1 MLPVFS
7 SVGLRARASLC
18 AILLCVGSVNA
29 APWIGPDDVRLRHHI
44 HVLADAALIRVPVNT
59 WPLMWSGVISEV
71 RRAKSQPMTAMQR
84 RAIVYIENAFE
95 RQSKSSV
102 SLGYSY
108 AEQFN
113 PIRGFGD
120 NYRDEVQGHLAGEYI
135 GERWAGKLQV
145 NSIGD
150 PLDGEHTQYDGSY
163 LSGLWGNWA
172 FTLGAVDRWWG
183 PAWES
188 GLILSNNARP
198 VPALSVQRNSSDP
211 FKWSWLRWM
220 GPWQFTTFLGKL
232 ESERVI
238 ANAKLVGARFSFRP
252 FRWMELGASRT
263 AQWGGRGRPQ
273 DFSSFKNL
281 ALGRDNR
288 GSSGVA
294 LSNEPG
300 NQLGGFDWRFS
311 VDARIRIGIY
321 GEMIGEDEAGYQPS
335 KRVVVMGVDALVPL
349 NDTAEL
355 RLAFEMADT
364 ATRRFDK
371 GDSEYN
377 VAYEHG
383 VYVDGYRYRARSLG
397 ASMDN
402 DSRAHH
408 LRALWYRGHHSLGV
422 RLSQFDLN
430 SDGVGIGFIDGN
442 SASIGASNGYA
453 ANMVYGYH
461 VASWSAQLGYYHYDG
476 GLKLRGVDSGDDSFE
491 FGVTYIW

>member
-1 MLPVFS
+1 MVGCVF
-7 SVGLRARASLC
+7 LC
-18 AILLCVGSVNA
+18 AGFSQA
-29 APWIGPDDVRLRHHI
+29 APWIDTSDVRLRHHI

-71 RRAKSQPMTAMQR
+71 KRAKSQSISAMQR
-84 RAIVYIENAFE
+84 RAVAYIEDAFE
-95 RQSKSSV
+95 QQSVSSV
-102 SLGYSY
+102 ALGYSY

-120 NYRDEVQGHLAGEYI
+120 NHRDEVQGYLAGEFL

-145 NSIGD
+145 NNVGD
-150 PLDGEHTQYDGSY
+150 PLDGEHSHYDGSY

-172 FTLGAVDRWWG
+172 FTYGALDRWWG

-198 VPALSVQRNSSDP
+198 VPALSIQRNSSDP
-211 FKWSWLRWM
+211 FEWSWLRWM
-220 GPWQFTTFLGKL
+220 GPWQFTTFIGKL

-252 FRWMELGASRT
+252 FRWLELGASRT

-281 ALGRDNR
+281 ALGKDNR
-288 GSSGVA
+288 GSSGVG

-311 VDARIRIGIY
+311 IDTKIPVGIY

-335 KRVVVMGVDALVPL
+335 KRIFVMGVDAVIPL
-349 NDTAEL
+349 PNSEL
-355 RLAFEMADT
+355 RLVFESADT
-364 ATRRFDK
+364 ATRRV
-371 GDSEYN
+371 DSDPEFN
-377 VAYEHG
+377 VAYEHSIYG
-383 VYVDGYRYRARSLG
+383 SGYRYRGRSLG
-397 ASMDN
+397 ASVDN

-408 LRALWYRGHHSLGV
+408 LIAQWLVDASQSVKIRV
-422 RLSQFDLN
+422 SQFDLN
-430 SDGVGIGFIDGN
+430 TDGVGGAFPDGN
-442 SASIGASNGYA
+442 SSSYGGSNDYA
-453 ANMVYGYH
+453 ANISYAYQKQTWGGEIAYR
-461 VASWSAQLGYYHYDG
+461 HYNDS
-476 GLKLRGVDSGDDSFE
+476 LLLRGIDAGDDTVS
-491 FGVTYIW
+491 VSVNYRW